1 LIPLYIINNYKMKH
15 TVVFAIFLFL
25 MTSCSNELIFETQS
39 FQKTTTLACK
49 ENCPEITVKIPV
61 AKNNPVVADSI
72 NKKVFSVL
80 KEIIYF
86 GEKPYTSTDY
96 NGLLTSFIDS
106 YEKLQKE
113 FPNDM
118 FGWEAKIIGSVKYQS
133 ESILNIEIDHYT
145 YTGGAHGYQGLRSL
159 LFDPA
164 TGKSISNAKLF
175 RDKKTFMAFVEKKFR
190 AKYKIPANKSINA
203 TGLMFEDE
211 KFSLPQNIFYT
222 DKGLLLYYNSY
233 EAASYADGP
242 KELLLP
248 YIEVEE
254 FLRLK

>member
-1 LIPLYIINNYKMKH
+1 MKH
-15 TVVFAIFLFL
+15 PAVFAIFLFL
-25 MTSCSNELIFETQS
+25 MTSCSNELAFKDQA
-39 FQKTTTLACK
+39 FQKTTTLPCK

-61 AKNNPVVADSI
+61 AKNDTIVADSI

-80 KEIIYF
+80 KEIVYF
-86 GEKPYTSTDY
+86 GEKPYKSTDY
-96 NGLLTSFIDS
+96 NGLLASFIDS

-113 FPNDM
+113 FPNDT
-118 FGWEAKIIGSVKYQS
+118 FGWEAKIKGCVKYQS
-133 ESILNIEIDHYT
+133 ESVLNIEINHYT

-159 LFDPA
+159 LFDPT
-164 TGKSISNAKLF
+164 TGKSIPNVELF
-175 RDKKTFMAFVEKKFR
+175 HDKNIFMAFAEKKFR
-190 AKYKIPANKSINA
+190 AKYKIPAKKSINA

-211 KFSLPQNIFYT
+211 KFDLPQNIFYT

-248 YIEVEE
+248 YVELKE

>member
-1 LIPLYIINNYKMKH
+1 MIPLYIINNYEMKH
-15 TVVFAIFLFL
+15 PVVFAIFFFL
-25 MTSCSNELIFETQS
+25 MTSCSNKLTFKDQS
-39 FQKTTTLACK
+39 FQKTTALPCK

-61 AKNNPVVADSI
+61 AKNNSIVADSI

-113 FPNDM
+113 FPNDT

-133 ESILNIEIDHYT
+133 ESVLNIEIDHYT
-145 YTGGAHGYQGLRSL
+145 YSGGAHGYQGLRSL
-159 LFDPA
+159 LFDPI
-164 TGKSISNAKLF
+164 TGKSISNAELF
-175 RDKKTFMAFVEKKFR
+175 RDKNTFMAFAEKKFR

-203 TGLMFEDE
+203 TGLMFENE
-211 KFSLPQNIFYT
+211 KFNLPQNIFYT
-222 DKGLLLYYNSY
+222 NKGLLLYYNSY

-248 YIEVEE
+248 YVEVEE

>member
-1 LIPLYIINNYKMKH
+1 MKH
-15 TVVFAIFLFL
+15 LVVFAVFLFL
-25 MTSCSNELIFETQS
+25 ITGCSNELTFKELT
-39 FQKTTTLACK
+39 FQKKTTLPCRQ
-49 ENCPEITVKIPV
+49 NCASISVKIPV
-61 AKNNPVVADSI
+61 ANAVPVVADSI
-72 NKKVFSVL
+72 NKKVFSVV
-80 KEIIYF
+80 KEIVYF
-86 GEKPYTSTDY
+86 GEKPYMATDY
-96 NGLLTSFIDS
+96 NDLLTSFIDS

-113 FPNDM
+113 FPNDT
-118 FGWEAKIIGSVKYQS
+118 FGWEAKIEGSVKYQS
-133 ESILNIEIDHYT
+133 QSVLNIEINHYT

-159 LFDPA
+159 LFDPS
-164 TGKSISNAKLF
+164 TGKSIPNVELFHDKNA
-175 RDKKTFMAFVEKKFR
+175 FMAFAEKKFR

-211 KFSLPQNIFYT
+211 KFNLPQNIFYT

-248 YIEVEE
+248 YVEIEE

>member
-1 LIPLYIINNYKMKH
+1 MKHYIIFA
-15 TVVFAIFLFL
+15 VFLLI
-25 MTSCSNELIFETQS
+25 SGCSNELSFKDQS
-39 FQKTTTLACK
+39 FQKKTTLPCN
-49 ENCPEITVKIPV
+49 ENCPEITVKIPI
-61 AKNNPVVADSI
+61 AKNAPVVADSI

-96 NGLLTSFIDS
+96 NGLLASFIDS

-113 FPNDM
+113 FPNET
-118 FGWEAKIIGSVKYQS
+118 FGWEAEVTGSIKYQS
-133 ESILNIEIDHYT
+133 ESVLNIEINHYT

-159 LFDPA
+159 LFDPS
-164 TGKSISNAKLF
+164 TGKSIANDELF
-175 RDKKTFMAFVEKKFR
+175 NDKAAFMAFAEKKFR

-203 TGLMFEDE
+203 TGLMFENE
-211 KFSLPQNIFYT
+211 KFNLPENIFYT
-222 DKGLLLYYNSY
+222 DDGLLLYYNSY

-248 YIEVEE
+248 YKEVNDYLV
-254 FLRLK
+254 FN

>member
-1 LIPLYIINNYKMKH
+1 MKH
-15 TVVFAIFLFL
+15 PVVFAVLLFL
-25 MTSCSNELIFETQS
+25 MISCSNELIFETQS
-39 FQKTTTLACK
+39 FQKTTTLPCK

-61 AKNNPVVADSI
+61 AKNDLIVADSI

-80 KEIIYF
+80 KEIVYF
-86 GEKPYTSTDY
+86 GEKPYNSTDY
-96 NGLLTSFIDS
+96 AGLLASFIDS

-113 FPNDM
+113 FPNDT
-118 FGWEAKIIGSVKYQS
+118 FGWEAKIKGSVIYQS
-133 ESILNIEIDHYT
+133 ESVLNIEINHYT

-159 LFDPA
+159 LFDPS
-164 TGKSISNAKLF
+164 TGKSIPNVALF
-175 RDKKTFMAFVEKKFR
+175 RDKNAFMAFAEKKFR

-211 KFSLPQNIFYT
+211 KFNLPQNIFYT

-242 KELLLP
+242 KELLLQ
-248 YIEVEE
+248 YVEVDE

>member
-1 LIPLYIINNYKMKH
+1 MKH
-15 TVVFAIFLFL
+15 PVVFAIFFFL
-25 MTSCSNELIFETQS
+25 MTSCSNELKFKDQS
-39 FQKTTTLACK
+39 FQKTTTLPCK
-49 ENCPEITVKIPV
+49 EHCPEITVKIPV
-61 AKNNPVVADSI
+61 AKNDLIVADSI

-80 KEIIYF
+80 KEIVYF

-96 NGLLTSFIDS
+96 AGLLASFIDS

-113 FPNDM
+113 FPNDT
-118 FGWEAKIIGSVKYQS
+118 FGWEAKIEASVKYQS
-133 ESILNIEIDHYT
+133 ESVLNIEINHYT

-159 LFDPA
+159 LFDPS
-164 TGKSISNAKLF
+164 TGKSIPNVALF
-175 RDKKTFMAFVEKKFR
+175 RDKNAFMAFAEKKFR

-211 KFSLPQNIFYT
+211 KFNLPQNIFYT

-248 YIEVEE
+248 YVEVEE

>member
-1 LIPLYIINNYKMKH
+1 MKH
-15 TVVFAIFLFL
+15 FIIFAAFLFL
-25 MTSCSNELIFETQS
+25 LTGCSNELAFKDQS
-39 FQKTTTLACK
+39 FQKKTTLPCK

-61 AKNNPVVADSI
+61 AKNDPIVADSI

-113 FPNDM
+113 FPNDT
-118 FGWEAKIIGSVKYQS
+118 FGWEAKIKGSIKYQS
-133 ESILNIEIDHYT
+133 ESVLNIEINHYT

-159 LFDPA
+159 LFDPT
-164 TGKSISNAKLF
+164 TGKSIPNAELF
-175 RDKKTFMAFVEKKFR
+175 NDKEAFKAFAEKKFR

-248 YIEVEE
+248 YTEVNEY
-254 FLRLK
+254 LAVK